1 MLRSAESRRVTGR
14 RTSDPTRRPLSH
26 VEVVA
31 AVSNNLAMTWDEI
44 QTLHL
49 EVAREVGAAYG
60 LRAEIAEPED
70 PNTSAFEATPVAVVK
85 RWSIFG
91 RRPQLRELSVAF
103 YRQDEPYGSVGNW
116 VDLNELDKLD
126 LSAYQRSLETSIRKG
141 VEILIQHKQNR

>member
-1 MLRSAESRRVTGR
+1 MANFR
-14 RTSDPTRRPLSH
+14 

-44 QTLHL
+44 QTLQL
-49 EVAREVGAAYG
+49 EIARKVGAAYC

-70 PNTSAFEATPVAVVK
+70 PNTSANEATPVAVVK
-85 RWSIFG
+85 RWGIFG
-91 RRPQLRELSVAF
+91 RRPQLSEISVAF

-126 LSAYQRSLETSIRKG
+126 PSAYQRGIETSIRNG
-141 VEILIQHKQNR
+141 VETLIQNKQNR

>member
-1 MLRSAESRRVTGR
+1 MSRRVAGR
-14 RTSDPTRRPLSH
+14 RTFDTTRRPLSR
-26 VEVVA
+26 VEIVA

-44 QTLHL
+44 QTLQL

-91 RRPQLRELSVAF
+91 RRPQFRELRVAF

-116 VDLNELDKLD
+116 VNLNEIDKLAP
-126 LSAYQRSLETSIRKG
+126 SAYQRGLETSIREG
-141 VEILIQHKQNR
+141 VEMLIQHNQNR

>member
-1 MLRSAESRRVTGR
+1 
-14 RTSDPTRRPLSH
+14 
-26 VEVVA
+26 VA

-44 QTLHL
+44 QTLQL

-70 PNTSAFEATPVAVVK
+70 PNTSAFEAKPVAAVK
-85 RWSIFG
+85 RWGIFG
-91 RRPQLRELSVAF
+91 RRPQLREISVAF

-126 LSAYQRSLETSIRKG
+126 PSAYQRGLETSIRNG
-141 VEILIQHKQNR
+141 VETLIQHKQNR